1 MLHIFLPKQFAL
13 KLILTGSV
21 ILLNIFYSVAADEW
35 KSYFNNHGVEVMFR
49 YADCHDIPNGLHQQ
63 KILLR
68 FANYGEKPVVISFS
82 KALTFS
88 NSGAQPDVRDFTVHL
103 NGGEIIQPDCDTKDN
118 RLWIFS
124 KQLNFKSTHLKHF
137 ELQNITVKT
146 VQ

>member
-1 MLHIFLPKQFAL
+1 MYTL
-13 KLILTGSV
+13 KIILTV
-21 ILLNIFYSVAADEW
+21 TVLLGVFTVSAAEDW
-35 KSYFNNHGVEVMFR
+35 KSYFKTKEVEVMYR

-68 FANYGEKPVVISFS
+68 FANYGEKPVEVSFS

-88 NSGAQPDVRDFTVHL
+88 NSGAQPDLRDFSVRL
-103 NGGEIIQPDCDTKDN
+103 NGGEILQPDCDTKDN

-124 KQLNFKSTHLKHF
+124 KQLNFKSTYLKRF
-137 ELQNITVKT
+137 ELKDITIKT